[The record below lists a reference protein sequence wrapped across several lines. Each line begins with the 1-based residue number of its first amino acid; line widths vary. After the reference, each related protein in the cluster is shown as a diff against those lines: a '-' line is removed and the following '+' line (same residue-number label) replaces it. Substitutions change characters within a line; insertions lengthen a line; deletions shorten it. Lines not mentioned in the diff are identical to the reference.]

1 MHPDDAMPI
10 QITRSGLPGAQT
22 SQASRGGYSTAA
34 PALSS
39 SPATASPGFST
50 SPGVQHRNS
59 FGSSPAKIQM
69 LPRQTI
75 NLLDDANKEKY
86 RSRSGS
92 PAAGSTAGP
101 ASNAQKGRDADDS
114 DNESVEYVKN
124 PFNDDD

>member
-1 MHPDDAMPI
+1 MPI
-10 QITRSGLPGAQT
+10 QINGSGMPVSQT
-22 SQASRGGYSTAA
+22 SRNGTGTATS
-34 PALSS
+34 ALSS

-75 NLLDDANKEKY
+75 NLLDDANKDKD
-86 RSRSGS
+86 RSRSNS
-92 PAAGSTAGP
+92 PAASGAAASTTGN
-101 ASNAQKGRDADDS
+101 SAQRRRDDDDS